1 LASPEPRHRGAAR
14 LPRPEPE
21 AAVELLL
28 AAPGVVFLLAQQ
40 RLAVGDRDLVVV
52 GMNFAE
58 GQEAMAV
65 AAIVHER
72 GLQRRLDARHLG
84 QIDVALQLSAVRRLV
99 VELLNAASAN
109 HHHPG
114 FFRVGGVD

>member
-1 LASPEPRHRGAAR
+1 M
-14 LPRPEPE
+14 
-21 AAVELLL
+21 
-28 AAPGVVFLLAQQ
+28 
-40 RLAVGDRDLVVV
+40 D
-52 GMNFAE
+52 FAE
-58 GQEAMAV
+58 RQEAVAV

-84 QIDVALQLSAVRRLV
+84 EIDVALKLPAMGRLV
-99 VELLNAASAN
+99 VELLDAASAN